1 MDWPSAEMMTNV
13 CPPGAGYRYEVLRKE
28 SVAELIA
35 ALRAWQPGW
44 RVGAA
49 SVHLREDYYDSSVF
63 LEGGPQKNVF
73 TMLIRRGDEL
83 AGMLS
88 QERGADALSLY
99 ASLVAVAPAHQGGKA
114 LFQGD
119 YLEALAKLMGLE
131 FIYTLVT
138 LKHRAA
144 QRYFESHGYSL
155 VGFMPGYD
163 REEVSPGVV
172 KRVVEA
178 AFVKCLAGREAVLSP
193 DVSNMTPTV
202 RRLYEVMHET
212 SFAPSAAQCLA
223 QAERQRP
230 ET

>member
-1 MDWPSAEMMTNV
+1 MQMHWPTAEMMMSACAPAT
-13 CPPGAGYRYEVLRKE
+13 GYRYEVLRQDTI
-28 SVAELIA
+28 AELIA
-35 ALRAWQPGW
+35 ALGAWQPGW
-44 RVGAA
+44 SVGAA
-49 SVHLREDYYDSSVF
+49 SVYLRESYYMSSVF
-63 LEGGPQKNVF
+63 LEGGPQQNVF
-73 TMLIRRGDEL
+73 TMLIRQGDEL

-88 QERGADALSLY
+88 QERSAEALSLY
-99 ASLVAVAPAHQGGKA
+99 ASLVVLSPAHRGGKA

-144 QRYFESHGYSL
+144 QRYFEGHGYQL

-178 AFVKCLAGREAVLSP
+178 AYVKCLAKGDAILSP
-193 DVSNMTPTV
+193 DVSNMTSTV
-202 RRLYEVMHET
+202 RRLYEFLHEST
-212 SFAPSAAQCLA
+212 PPPSA
-223 QAERQRP
+223 P
-230 ET
+230 